1 MVLTVDSTTTKSDE
15 VKEVIMGTKNN
26 QAAVQTVCRQRLLC
40 MVGMGL
46 KYMTEIVNKMWEG
59 EERPSRQNKGI
70 ICALFRE
77 GMKMDCTNFAGVTLY
92 TYIYILFIYSCL
104 LNSVQNLIL

>member
-46 KYMTEIVNKMWEG
+46 KYMTEIVNKM
-59 EERPSRQNKGI
+59 
-70 ICALFRE
+70 
-77 GMKMDCTNFAGVTLY
+77 
-92 TYIYILFIYSCL
+92 
-104 LNSVQNLIL
+104 